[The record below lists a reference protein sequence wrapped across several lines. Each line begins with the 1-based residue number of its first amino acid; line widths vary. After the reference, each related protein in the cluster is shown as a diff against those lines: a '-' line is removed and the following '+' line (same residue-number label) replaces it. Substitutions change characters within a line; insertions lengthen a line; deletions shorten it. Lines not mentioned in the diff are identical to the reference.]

1 MLIPLYA
8 QITGFKV
15 ENLWRRRPHC
25 SVRCTARVSRRLR
38 AEELERVERLPDTF
52 VEGMQVV
59 HDCRPEEVE
68 DWHTRL
74 IETLAGTRPGRV
86 VRPVAVGEKKLRRV
100 IPRKVRADGPRPEPA
115 A

>member
-8 QITGFKV
+8 QITAFKV
-15 ENLWRRRPHC
+15 ENLWRRRPDC
-25 SVRCTARVSRRLR
+25 SVRCTARLSRRLR
-38 AEELERVERLPDTF
+38 GEELERVERLPDTF
-52 VEGMQVV
+52 VESTQVV

-74 IETLAGTRPGRV
+74 VEALAGTRPGRA
-86 VRPVAVGEKKLRRV
+86 RPVAIGEKKLRRV
-100 IPRKVRADGPRPEPA
+100 IPRKARADGPRPEPA